1 MCYSHIF
8 PIDNVLFFQPQSYFI
23 HFCRGYQKRAAEL
36 HNNWRDHFEEQTK
49 KFDEKR
55 TKLIEEI
62 EEDETCQT
70 RFQQTTIKV
79 FARLQTFIICLNK
92 PQTGRIDAI
101 RHA

>member
-1 MCYSHIF
+1 MLKFVWLIKQY
-8 PIDNVLFFQPQSYFI
+8 NSYKDFI
-23 HFCRGYQKRAAEL
+23 ICRGYQKRAAEL

-79 FARLQTFIICLNK
+79 FARFYNIYYLTE
-92 PQTGRIDAI
+92 
-101 RHA
+101 